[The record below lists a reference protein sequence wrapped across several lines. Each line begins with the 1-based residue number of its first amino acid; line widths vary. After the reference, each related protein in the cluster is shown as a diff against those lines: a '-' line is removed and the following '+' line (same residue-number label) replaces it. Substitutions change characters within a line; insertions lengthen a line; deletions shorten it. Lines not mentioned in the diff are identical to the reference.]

1 MGARNSADE
10 TRLLQDLLDESH
22 TRIRE
27 LESRVDW
34 LANELLTLMLNDRR
48 RHYGSHSNV
57 KRERR
62 RSVVHAV
69 ESQRERIKPSLLT

>member
-1 MGARNSADE
+1 MDALNSADE
-10 TRLLQDLLDESH
+10 ARLLQDLLAESH
-22 TRIRE
+22 SRIRE
-27 LESRVDW
+27 LESRVDR

-48 RHYGSHSNV
+48 RHDGSHSNV

-62 RSVVHAV
+62 RSVRAV